1 MASQFQHRVVGAV
14 VLVALGVII
23 LPGVLDG
30 DKKHYQNEFAAI
42 PIIPVVEDN
51 QTTAE
56 LPPANQGLTNVVP
69 EANTTTSG
77 NDVGAAPVVDSNIDN
92 GALTTTNNAA
102 NQTTSQTTNQTT
114 NPVVTTPP
122 TNAASNSNNTTHSTS
137 QNSNQTTT
145 QSTIPS
151 TTTQTKPNQTA
162 PKGKAYVVQLGAFK
176 NVEGIEK
183 VKAQLSF
190 ANYTVFTIPAKP
202 VQGQTTRILV
212 GPDASRQKLQAA
224 LPELERL
231 TGLKGV
237 VREHT
242 VTN

>member
-42 PIIPVVEDN
+42 PIIPTAEDN
-51 QTTAE
+51 RTTTD
-56 LPPANQGLTNVVP
+56 LPPANQALPDVNTNATAGD
-69 EANTTTSG
+69 ENTATTTP
-77 NDVGAAPVVDSNIDN
+77 DPVVTDS
-92 GALTTTNNAA
+92 TTTNNVNNTASTNTSTTTNQAA
-102 NQTTSQTTNQTT
+102 NQTTNQQTTNQTT
-114 NPVVTTPP
+114 NQTVTTPP
-122 TNAASNSNNTTHSTS
+122 NTGNTNTSNTNNSTT
-137 QNSNQTTT
+137 QNTNQTTT
-145 QSTIPS
+145 
-151 TTTQTKPNQTA
+151 NQTA

-237 VREHT
+237 VREHN

>member
-30 DKKHYQNEFAAI
+30 DKKYYQNEFAAI
-42 PIIPVVEDN
+42 PIIPAVEDN
-51 QTTAE
+51 HATTE
-56 LPPANQGLTNVVP
+56 LPPASQALPDVVP
-69 EANTTTSG
+69 DSG
-77 NDVGAAPVVDSNIDN
+77 M
-92 GALTTTNNAA
+92 TA
-102 NQTTSQTTNQTT
+102 NQTNNDTTIVGTDSSSAGVSNVDNNISTNTVTNNNTVDNNNTSNT
-114 NPVVTTPP
+114 
-122 TNAASNSNNTTHSTS
+122 SNTSNNNNATA

-145 QSTIPS
+145 
-151 TTTQTKPNQTA
+151 NQTT

-176 NVEGIEK
+176 NVEGIAK
-183 VKAQLSF
+183 IRAQLSF

-202 VQGQTTRILV
+202 IQGQTTRIFV

-237 VREHT
+237 VREHNI
-242 VTN
+242 TN